1 MVDQIQNRISEIS
14 EKVSLLVQG
23 ISALKSENQNLENAL
38 LKKEQ
43 ELNDLRERHKS
54 ELSSTIATTK
64 QNVTES
70 SSKNLKL
77 KNQEIDALVREIEI
91 CIDELKK

>member
-1 MVDQIQNRISEIS
+1 M
-14 EKVSLLVQG
+14 
-23 ISALKSENQNLENAL
+23 
-38 LKKEQ
+38 
-43 ELNDLRERHKS
+43 S
-54 ELSSTIATTK
+54 ELSTTIATTK

-70 SSKNLKL
+70 SSRDLKI